1 MNLDTTEKLRSEFMS
16 YNIYLVED
24 EKNLNDIL
32 TFYLEK
38 ENWNVTSFF
47 NGTYAQSIIDNPP
60 HLWVLDIMLPDIDGI
75 QLLKEIKERTPDVP
89 IIFISARN
97 SDMDRIMGLEMGSD
111 DYLSKPFLP
120 RELVIR
126 VKKIL
131 ERVYKGNDI
140 TDEEIIIVDSYKINK
155 KKRNIMKDGE
165 FVEITS
171 KEFDLILLLID
182 STGQAL
188 SREQILDNIWGDDY
202 FGSDRAVDNLVKR
215 LRKKMPHFK
224 IETIYGYGY
233 RRV

>member
-1 MNLDTTEKLRSEFMS
+1 MS

-38 ENWNVTSFF
+38 ENWNISSFS
-47 NGTYAQSIIDNPP
+47 NGTNAQNMINRQP

-75 QLLKEIKERTPDVP
+75 QLLKEIKEKTPDVP

-131 ERVYKGNDI
+131 ERVYRGNAI
-140 TDEEIIIVDSYKINK
+140 TDDETIVIDSYRINK
-155 KKRNIMKDGE
+155 KKRNIIKNGE
-165 FVEITS
+165 FIEVTS
-171 KEFDLILLLID
+171 KEFDLILLLIN

-215 LRKKMPHFK
+215 LRKKMPDFK

-233 RRV
+233 RRA

>member
-1 MNLDTTEKLRSEFMS
+1 M
-16 YNIYLVED
+16 YNIFLVED

-32 TFYLEK
+32 VFYLKNEGYNVKSFVCGLDAEK
-38 ENWNVTSFF
+38 YIQEE
-47 NGTYAQSIIDNPP
+47 P
-60 HLWVLDIMLPDIDGI
+60 HLWILDIMLPDIDGI

-233 RRV
+233 RRA